1 MPFISRYFLSKAS
14 KVCQPWLNEMKKKMK
29 LLREER
35 FCPQLQPAWL
45 NWTKIVIY
53 MLKFSHRW
61 AQNTKT
67 KTKMQKGK
75 KRS

>member
-1 MPFISRYFLSKAS
+1 
-14 KVCQPWLNEMKKKMK
+14 MKKKIK

-35 FCPQLQPAWL
+35 FCPQLQAAWL

-61 AQNTKT
+61 AQNTSTNT

-75 KRS
+75 KRSDMPSSQCCNHKKAR